1 MSGRLRCPP
10 DIDGCSS
17 PAPLPNNVIHI
28 TNCRWFSV
36 RIGYS
41 GLVSYWKCIWMPI
54 LRSPTSITHIRILR
68 PSAAIHHS
76 RCRCY
81 PDTDLCDYDIVTKPP
96 PIRTRERTINDDD
109 VNVPCI
115 IIICRWR
122 QSLFFFFLRLLPP
135 FVGRLLVF
143 PAGDETSLHC
153 CCTSTSTCTLYRFS
167 AHQNLNE

>member
-68 PSAAIHHS
+68 PSAAIHPPQSMPMLPWHRPLWLWYRNQTTIDPNPWTNDQWR
-76 RCRCY
+76 RCQRALY
-81 PDTDLCDYDIVTKPP
+81 NYYLWMASKSLLLLSSPSSSLRRASSGLSWRWDI
-96 PIRTRERTINDDD
+96 
-109 VNVPCI
+109 
-115 IIICRWR
+115 
-122 QSLFFFFLRLLPP
+122 
-135 FVGRLLVF
+135 
-143 PAGDETSLHC
+143 TSL
-153 CCTSTSTCTLYRFS
+153 L
-167 AHQNLNE
+167 